1 MGDENDLSCERTKL
15 ARVPFEK
22 KLFQKRKRQPS
33 PSHIRFIFLP
43 LTRNMF
49 EIKDRP
55 IEWKNKRFW
64 SVPVDLQI
72 YVSSSP
78 CKSGSSPFDGRKK
91 KKQPNKRRDRV
102 HKETAASF
110 CPEKRW
116 QYRFV

>member
-1 MGDENDLSCERTKL
+1 
-15 ARVPFEK
+15 
-22 KLFQKRKRQPS
+22 
-33 PSHIRFIFLP
+33 
-43 LTRNMF
+43 MF
-49 EIKDRP
+49 EIKDRQS
-55 IEWKNKRFW
+55 ESKNKRFR
-64 SVPVDLQI
+64 SVPNVDLQI